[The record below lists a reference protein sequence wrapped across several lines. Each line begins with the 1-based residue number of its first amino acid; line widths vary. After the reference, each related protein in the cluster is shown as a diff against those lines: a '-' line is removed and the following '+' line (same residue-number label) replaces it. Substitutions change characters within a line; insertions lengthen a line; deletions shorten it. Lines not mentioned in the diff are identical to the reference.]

1 MAIIPKEQK
10 FHTVSSTV
18 DTTDRGSAEFQSQR
32 EVYTMQDVIDSVS
45 AGGSSTDLK
54 KATVTLSA
62 SQLLSLNGGGT
73 LSLIPAPGAGK
84 LIAVM
89 NVVYKLDFNSVQYNF
104 AGALGEIIQFYI
116 GTDPSRNI
124 VFSVFNAAVD
134 QYGSLDFP
142 MSGSNTD
149 IQPNVPFT
157 LQASSGVSVS
167 QGDSPFI
174 IEILYREV
182 TI

>member
-18 DTTDRGSAEFQSQR
+18 DTADRGSAEFQSQR

-54 KATVTLSA
+54 NATVTLTPA
-62 SQLLSLNGGGT
+62 QLLTLNGGGT

-89 NVVYKLDFNSVQYNF
+89 NVVYKLDFTSVQYNF
-104 AGALGEIIQFYI
+104 AGALGQSIQFYI
-116 GTDPSRNI
+116 GTDPSRGIAFNI
-124 VFSVFNAAVD
+124 FNAAVD

-142 MSGSNTD
+142 YNDTNTN
-149 IQPNVPFT
+149 IQPNVAFT

-167 QGDSPFI
+167 QGDSPFVI
-174 IEILYREV
+174 NILYREV

>member
-45 AGGSSTDLK
+45 AGGISTDLK

-104 AGALGEIIQFYI
+104 AGALGEGI
-116 GTDPSRNI
+116 
-124 VFSVFNAAVD
+124 
-134 QYGSLDFP
+134 
-142 MSGSNTD
+142 
-149 IQPNVPFT
+149 
-157 LQASSGVSVS
+157 
-167 QGDSPFI
+167 
-174 IEILYREV
+174 
-182 TI
+182 